1 MADLNRMVAER
12 TAELENAHRRIERE
26 FGERSRAQ
34 EAFRTIFEASAVGT
48 TLMDMDGRYV
58 AVNRAF
64 EEQVGFDERSILGK
78 NALELGSVSPETVE
92 TLRRGLSA
100 GGVIDASEVGYRR
113 ASDEMRTALV
123 WTRVVEIQDS
133 KRLLGFSLDISD
145 RKRMEEDLRRA
156 RIAAEEAAKAKSEF
170 LANMSHEIRTPLNGI
185 IGFTQLTLS
194 TDLTADQRD
203 YVETAES
210 SANAL
215 LRIIN
220 DILDFSKI
228 EAGRLDLE
236 HVAFSLRECVE
247 SAVRIVLPAAAEKR
261 LEFFSG
267 VSPDV
272 PDALIGD
279 SMRLRQ
285 VLLNLMGNAVK
296 FTPAGSISVDVS
308 VESFGERVAELRF
321 TVRDTGI
328 GIPVEKRKCIF
339 LPFHQADGSM
349 TRKYGGTG
357 LGLAIATRLVEMA
370 GGRIWVES
378 QEGAGSAFH
387 FTVPFP
393 LADPPEPRNSDY
405 RESRSRPS
413 APLSILLVEDDEV
426 SQAFVSAL
434 LAQHGH
440 MVTVASSGPQALSLV
455 ERGSFDLALMD
466 IQMPGMD
473 GLQTTA
479 EIRKIERVAGGH
491 IRIVAVTAYAMKGD
505 RERCLE
511 AGMDAYLSKPFQAG
525 DLLAC
530 IDQFRIRESAD
541 LRPSYDDHCHS
552 HALPVGS

>member
-1 MADLNRMVAER
+1 
-12 TAELENAHRRIERE
+12 
-26 FGERSRAQ
+26 
-34 EAFRTIFEASAVGT
+34 
-48 TLMDMDGRYV
+48 
-58 AVNRAF
+58 
-64 EEQVGFDERSILGK
+64 
-78 NALELGSVSPETVE
+78 
-92 TLRRGLSA
+92 
-100 GGVIDASEVGYRR
+100 
-113 ASDEMRTALV
+113 
-123 WTRVVEIQDS
+123 
-133 KRLLGFSLDISD
+133 
-145 RKRMEEDLRRA
+145 
-156 RIAAEEAAKAKSEF
+156 
-170 LANMSHEIRTPLNGI
+170 
-185 IGFTQLTLS
+185 
-194 TDLTADQRD
+194 
-203 YVETAES
+203 
-210 SANAL
+210 
-215 LRIIN
+215 
-220 DILDFSKI
+220 
-228 EAGRLDLE
+228 
-236 HVAFSLRECVE
+236 
-247 SAVRIVLPAAAEKR
+247 
-261 LEFFSG
+261 
-267 VSPDV
+267 
-272 PDALIGD
+272 
-279 SMRLRQ
+279 MRLRQ

-440 MVTVASSGPQALSLV
+440 MVTVAGSGPQALSLV